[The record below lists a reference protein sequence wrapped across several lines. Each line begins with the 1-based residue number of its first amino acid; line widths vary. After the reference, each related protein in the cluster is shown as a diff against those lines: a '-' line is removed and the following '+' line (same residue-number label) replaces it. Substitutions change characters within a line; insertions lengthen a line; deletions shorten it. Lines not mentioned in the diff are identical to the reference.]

1 MRLFVLEPEE
11 IPVLLKTM
19 ESEQRAIIDQIIE
32 IGWYMRG
39 GVGREEAWTL
49 SPYERS
55 KIVKMIDKK
64 IESINKTGIAIL

>member
-1 MRLFVLEPEE
+1 
-11 IPVLLKTM
+11 
-19 ESEQRAIIDQIIE
+19 
-32 IGWYMRG
+32 MRG

-64 IESINKTGIAIL
+64 IESINKTGIPIL